1 MIATENAGNA
11 KTGKIKK
18 ALYNRVFFALYV
30 FLAANRIYSPVSS
43 SVSLAMFSIRP
54 SMTDMPA
61 VIP

>member
-1 MIATENAGNA
+1 
-11 KTGKIKK
+11 
-18 ALYNRVFFALYV
+18 LS
-30 FLAANRIYSPVSS
+30 YSLGSS